1 MEKPNE
7 FYAKDRAAWRKWLTK
22 NHLTEKKC
30 WLILYNKNSGTRSV
44 LYAEA
49 VEEALCFG
57 WIDSKGNKRDDKSF
71 FLSFAPRK
79 SKSVWSKINKER
91 IESMIQE
98 GRMTTVGMEKIK
110 QAKAD
115 GSWTRLDAIDALQ
128 MPADLARGLSRNKKA
143 KKYFDA
149 FPPSAKKIIFFWI
162 ESAKR
167 PETKAVRV
175 SETVAW
181 AAKNI
186 RANQWRPKK

>member
-1 MEKPNE
+1 
-7 FYAKDRAAWRKWLTK
+7 
-22 NHLTEKKC
+22 
-30 WLILYNKNSGTRSV
+30 
-44 LYAEA
+44 
-49 VEEALCFG
+49 
-57 WIDSKGNKRDDKSF
+57 
-71 FLSFAPRK
+71 
-79 SKSVWSKINKER
+79 
-91 IESMIQE
+91 MIQE